1 MSHYS
6 SDTNHK
12 RSFRVVRGSVIGAAL
27 AVSLAT
33 TPFLASQTAFA
44 TQKTAAQHDVPSSCA
59 QDTAKK
65 ATVGAGLGGSTGAA
79 NSGALLQK
87 QALSHVNSTLSN
99 RGGGSVTAT
108 L

>member
-44 TQKTAAQHDVPSSCA
+44 TQKTAAQHDVPSSCV

-99 RGGGSVTAT
+99 RGGSVTAT

>member
-6 SDTNHK
+6 SDTNRK

-33 TPFLASQTAFA
+33 TPILASQIAFA
-44 TQKTAAQHDVPSSCA
+44 APKTAAQHDVPSSCA
-59 QDTAKK
+59 QDTAKN
-65 ATVGAGLGGSTGAA
+65 ATVGAGVGGSTGAI

-87 QALSHVNSTLSN
+87 QALSHVNTTLSN
-99 RGGGSVTAT
+99 RGGSVTAT